1 MNMST
6 PPDVPPTPPGSPPQG
21 DAARGQPHDPL
32 RDPDVQEWERHYS
45 LAMHLTLLAIHFAI
59 PLVPVIVLYLIKKDE
74 SPFIRDH
81 GREAINFQIS
91 LLIYAIIGG
100 ILVPF
105 CGIGFIVLTAVYVL
119 GIVGMILAALE
130 ANKGRFY
137 RYPACIRFL

>member
-1 MNMST
+1 M
-6 PPDVPPTPPGSPPQG
+6 
-21 DAARGQPHDPL
+21 
-32 RDPDVQEWERHYS
+32 QEWERHYA
-45 LAMHLTLLAIHFAI
+45 LAMHLSLLAIHVAV

-91 LLIYAIIGG
+91 MLVYAIIGG
-100 ILVPF
+100 ILVPA
-105 CGIGFIVLTAVYVL
+105 CGIGFAVLTAVYVL